1 MSDLQRET
9 LGSIARLAEQMAYA
23 AMHGHSA
30 MVQAQFETMRRYVG
44 KLQMVQEHI
53 KEAK

>member
-23 AMHGHSA
+23 AMQEHSA
-30 MVQAQFETMRRYVG
+30 MVQAQFEIMRRYVG

>member
-1 MSDLQRET
+1 
-9 LGSIARLAEQMAYA
+9 
-23 AMHGHSA
+23 